1 MKITGWIL
9 MGVVFGLLLSY
20 RPWVELRQAKAEMAE
35 QRTEL
40 RYVQKKRV
48 HWIRENARTSSRQG
62 MREVLRE
69 NGYYAEG
76 EVPLREVLDK

>member
-1 MKITGWIL
+1 MKRTAWIV
-9 MGVVFGLLLSY
+9 MGVTFGLLLSY
-20 RPWVELRQAKAEMAE
+20 RPWVELRQTKAEMAE
-35 QRTEL
+35 QRSEL
-40 RYVQKKRV
+40 REVQKERV

-76 EVPLREVLDK
+76 EQPLREVLDK